1 MMKFISEEQR
11 KLYWEQGYLIIDGF
25 LGASQAGVINQL
37 LRKVAQEDFKTMLQL
52 DRRDDLLRQSPDS
65 DPDDRAEVSKEIRK
79 LQLNERMVGIV
90 EELYGREMVVVQ
102 SIIIYKEAGKPFA
115 DQAWNP
121 HQDNSYAQSPN
132 GMYLAV
138 GYPLSDFSPENGGL
152 YLYPGSHKEGLFPW
166 ENIEG
171 ANQKS
176 GESAGNNITIPDKYK
191 KVDIRLKQGDV
202 IIFHGDLI
210 HGSYSNKS
218 TKSRPF
224 LLINYIPYGESFV
237 SGKTSNRK
245 VIRCH

>member
-1 MMKFISEEQR
+1 MKFTTEDER
-11 KLYWEQGYLIIDGF
+11 KFYWEQGYLIIEGF
-25 LGASQAGVINQL
+25 LGVSRASAVNQI
-37 LRKVAQEDFKTMLQL
+37 LRKVATEDFSIMLHL
-52 DRRDDLLRQSPDS
+52 DRSDDLLRQSPDS

-79 LQLNERMVGIV
+79 IQLNERMVGIV
-90 EELYGREMVVVQ
+90 EELYDREMVVVQ

-152 YLYPGSHKEGLFPW
+152 YLYPGSHKEGLFAW
-166 ENIEG
+166 ENVEG
-171 ANQKS
+171 ANQKY
-176 GESAGNNITIPDKYK
+176 GESAGNSLAVPDKYK

-202 IIFHGDLI
+202 VIFHGDLI
-210 HGSYSNKS
+210 HGSYPNNSVQ
-218 TKSRPF
+218 SRPF
-224 LLINYIPYGESFV
+224 LIVNYIPYGESFTP
-237 SGKTSNRK
+237 GRTSNRR